1 MEEFL
6 KTIKQELE
14 IESKI
19 VENTRF
25 KDLDEWDSMCALVLS
40 SLLSERYN
48 VDIKPNEFENYDT
61 IMDLYN
67 KIW

>member
-25 KDLDEWDSMCALVLS
+25 KDLDEWDSMCALILS

-67 KIW
+67 KI

>member
-25 KDLDEWDSMCALVLS
+25 KDLDEWDSMCALLLS

-48 VDIKPNEFENYDT
+48 MDIKPNEFQNYDT
-61 IMDLYN
+61 IIDLYN
-67 KIW
+67 KI

>member
-67 KIW
+67 KI

>member
-6 KTIKQELE
+6 KTRKQELE

-67 KIW
+67 KI

>member
-25 KDLDEWDSMCALVLS
+25 KDLDEWDSMCALLLS

-48 VDIKPNEFENYDT
+48 MDIKPNEFQNYDT

-67 KIW
+67 KI

>member
-25 KDLDEWDSMCALVLS
+25 KDLDEWDSMCALLLS

-48 VDIKPNEFENYDT
+48 MDIKPNEFQNYDT
-61 IMDLYN
+61 IIDLYN

>member
-25 KDLDEWDSMCALVLS
+25 KDLDEWDSMCALILS